1 MDKAARTA
9 IVRIIAAM
17 DDKEF
22 ADLTAEAR
30 GDTWTPG
37 PADYRN
43 LVAQLEGETRDKAKD
58 SVSQSGVSVR
68 IVSPAAIRSRTPR

>member
-1 MDKAARTA
+1 VDKAARAA

-43 LVAQLEGETRDKAKD
+43 SVAELEGETLMLVEQHRLKRNLRSSEHMFEGGVKA
-58 SVSQSGVSVR
+58 
-68 IVSPAAIRSRTPR
+68 